1 MLIVGITSFIVG
13 FIMGFMFLLVCLI
26 VAALNEG
33 KKHIPPTK
41 EEWKQT

>member
-1 MLIVGITSFIVG
+1 MLIVSITSFIVG
-13 FIMGFMFLLVCLI
+13 FITCFMFLLVCLL
-26 VAALNEG
+26 VAALHEG